1 MFALIKTNGASEI
14 AIHIPHQG
22 SEKTLPALAAMLEQ
36 NAVFI
41 KNDYYS
47 LETVKPSMSI
57 VLGNTHK
64 SDNSEN
70 ELIVA
75 ETGAVIADDFV
86 LATPDV
92 FVSHAKGLKREKDEN
107 SRLRTENSF
116 LKSELE
122 RLKAQLEELTKNED
136 QAA

>member
-1 MFALIKTNGASEI
+1 MFAIIKTNGATEI

-41 KNDYYS
+41 NSGYS
-47 LETVKPSMSI
+47 TLSTVKPTMSI
-57 VLGNTHK
+57 TLGDK
-64 SDNSEN
+64 FLSDNSDTE
-70 ELIVA
+70 IVVA
-75 ETGAVIADDFV
+75 SAGAVIGEDFV
-86 LATPDV
+86 LATPEV
-92 FVSHAKGLKREKDEN
+92 FTSNAKGLKRERDEN

-122 RLKAQLEELTKNED
+122 RIKGQLEELTRDSET
-136 QAA
+136 A